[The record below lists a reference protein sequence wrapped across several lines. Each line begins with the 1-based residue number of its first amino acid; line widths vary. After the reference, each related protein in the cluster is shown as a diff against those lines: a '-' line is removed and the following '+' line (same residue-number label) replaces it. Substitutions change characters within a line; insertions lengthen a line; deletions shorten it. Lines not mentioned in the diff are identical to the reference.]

1 MEIQKLWASMIL
13 CIPYSTKAHTL
24 QHELS
29 QIQKSTS
36 NRNALL
42 HHPLPLTRLSFLHPL
57 QHCHRFLLTSRSGAL
72 SATDQEATR
81 LHELPSIFDSG
92 HNTDFA
98 LSTGDGH
105 VHLFIV
111 LVRKVLHN
119 HREQHHGSPCPSHQ
133 PRTPHCHGTS

>member
-1 MEIQKLWASMIL
+1 MEIQKLWASIIL

-42 HHPLPLTRLSFLHPL
+42 HHPLPLTRSSFLHPL
-57 QHCHRFLLTSRSGAL
+57 QHCHRSLLTSQSGAL

-81 LHELPSIFDSG
+81 LHELASIFHSSNNADLAISTRDSHIHLITIRVSG
-92 HNTDFA
+92 DF
-98 LSTGDGH
+98 H
-105 VHLFIV
+105 H
-111 LVRKVLHN
+111 
-119 HREQHHGSPCPSHQ
+119 HRERHHNSPFSSHQ
-133 PRTPHCHGTS
+133 PRRPHCLGIS